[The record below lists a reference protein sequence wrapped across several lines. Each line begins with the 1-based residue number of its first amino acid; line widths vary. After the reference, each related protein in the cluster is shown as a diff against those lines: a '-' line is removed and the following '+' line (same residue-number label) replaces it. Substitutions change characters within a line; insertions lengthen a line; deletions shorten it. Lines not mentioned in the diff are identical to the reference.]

1 MTQLTLIDHSLFQE
15 INFKLVP
22 EGENP
27 LYTSVISPSP
37 YTSMSKLEAFKRFSV
52 QAYQRGFSEI
62 EKDNEKKK
70 KEEEE
75 LAKIL
80 RREKAEQI
88 YR

>member
-1 MTQLTLIDHSLFQE
+1 
-15 INFKLVP
+15 
-22 EGENP
+22 
-27 LYTSVISPSP
+27 
-37 YTSMSKLEAFKRFSV
+37 MSKLEAFKRFSV